1 MIIHMYPTAPRRGS
15 KLTAHGIAMG
25 IVVSRSAR
33 PERAKALL
41 QIRAVALTGRSLCLQ
56 FPMAMP
62 WAISSLP
69 LQGANALLRPLLHP
83 FTVYLTIYSLAPLRG
98 KGRGKGS
105 LRYSLPILHLRHSFL
120 SQYSF
125 FSWIRA

>member
-1 MIIHMYPTAPRRGS
+1 MITRMYPTAPRRGS

-25 IVVSRSAR
+25 IVVSRSVR

-69 LQGANALLRPLLHP
+69 LRGANALLRPLLHP

-125 FSWIRA
+125 FNWIRA

>member
-1 MIIHMYPTAPRRGS
+1 M
-15 KLTAHGIAMG
+15 
-25 IVVSRSAR
+25 SRSVR

-69 LQGANALLRPLLHP
+69 LRGANALLRPLLHP
-83 FTVYLTIYSLAPLRG
+83 FTVYLTIYSPPFTGSPMLITSEYVSGG
-98 KGRGKGS
+98 KGVGLLG
-105 LRYSLPILHLRHSFL
+105 LF
-120 SQYSF
+120 
-125 FSWIRA
+125 